1 MGYFKDQQIQAAND
15 DPAMTARRVRGKRS
29 RQRGN
34 SYEREVAAA
43 LNGMRVGQFG
53 TKIDVQSGDGTIVAQ
68 TKVGKSF
75 PERLWNWLTQVPAKG
90 DQIRILVMGDSPG
103 PGTRRRSIVI
113 MSLDEFVAHFTK
125 GDGDERNG
133 V

>member
-1 MGYFKDQQIQAAND
+1 
-15 DPAMTARRVRGKRS
+15 
-29 RQRGN
+29 
-34 SYEREVAAA
+34 
-43 LNGMRVGQFG
+43 MRVGQFG